1 MIAARRRTTR
11 RVASTVTG
19 LLLLCTALAGCS
31 NSGDETT
38 LTVFAA
44 ASLTETFT
52 TLEKNFEN
60 DHPGVNVQ
68 ISFGSSSALAEQ
80 ITAGSPADAIATADD
95 TSIGIVSDKGEL
107 DGAPTQFATNTMVIV
122 APPDNPGKI
131 SSLAD
136 LEGANFVVCDPSVP
150 CGAAAAT
157 ILQNAGITTEPKSL
171 EQDVKAVL
179 TKVTLGEADA
189 GIVYVTD
196 ARAAGNDVSTVDIAP
211 DVNVVNPYFIGV
223 VKDSSETDLA
233 QQWVQLVESQAG
245 LGVLSAAG
253 FGTTP

>member
-1 MIAARRRTTR
+1 MIAVRRRTTR
-11 RVASTVTG
+11 RLVGGIAG
-19 LLLLCTALAGCS
+19 LLLLCATLAGCS
-31 NSGDETT
+31 NGETR

-52 TLEKNFEN
+52 SLEKSFEK

-80 ITAGSPADAIATADD
+80 INAGSRADVIATADD
-95 TSIGIVSDKGEL
+95 NSIGIVSDKGEL
-107 DGAPTQFATNTMVIV
+107 DGAPKQFATNTMVIV
-122 APPDNPGKI
+122 TPPDNPGNI

-136 LEGANFVVCDPSVP
+136 LQGVDFVVCDPSVP
-150 CGAAAAT
+150 CGAAAAQ
-157 ILQNAGITTEPKSL
+157 ILQNATITSQPKSL

-179 TKVTLGEADA
+179 TKVALGEADA

-196 ARAAGNDVSTVDIAP
+196 AQAAGNDVSTVDIAP

-223 VKDSSETDLA
+223 VKGSSQTDLA

-245 LGVLSAAG
+245 QGVLTAAG
-253 FGTTP
+253 FGAAP

>member
-1 MIAARRRTTR
+1 MIAPRRRATR
-11 RVASTVTG
+11 RLACCITG
-19 LLLLCTALAGCS
+19 LMLLFAVLTGCS
-31 NSGDETT
+31 DGGDETT

-44 ASLTETFT
+44 ASLSETFT
-52 TLEKNFEN
+52 SLEKSFEK
-60 DHPGVNVQ
+60 DHPGVDVQ

-80 ITAGSPADAIATADD
+80 ITAGSPADVIATADD

-122 APPDNPGKI
+122 TPPDNPGRI

-136 LEGANFVVCDPSVP
+136 LQGADFVVCDPSVP
-150 CGAAAAT
+150 CGAAAAQ
-157 ILQNAGITTEPKSL
+157 ILQNATITTHPKSL

-189 GIVYVTD
+189 GVVYVTD
-196 ARAAGNDVSTVDIAP
+196 AQTAGNDVSTVDIAP

-223 VKDSSETDLA
+223 VKGSSQTDLA

-245 LGVLSAAG
+245 QGVLTAAG
-253 FGTTP
+253 FGAAP